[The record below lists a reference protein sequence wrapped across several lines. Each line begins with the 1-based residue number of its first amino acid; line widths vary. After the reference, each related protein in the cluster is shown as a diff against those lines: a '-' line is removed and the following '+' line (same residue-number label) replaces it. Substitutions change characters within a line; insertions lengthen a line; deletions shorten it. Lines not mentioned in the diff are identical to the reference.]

1 MQLEVGAIFEG
12 KVTGIT
18 RFGAFVALP
27 AGGSGL
33 VHISEI
39 ASTYVNDVHDCLA
52 EGQSVKVKVI
62 GFGDGGKVNLSIKR
76 AEEAPRPPQPARQ
89 PMRHRAQGAAP
100 RAAAGEASFEDK
112 LKAFMQDS
120 DSRMSGNK
128 LFADRRSGRGRRR
141 D

>member
-18 RFGAFVALP
+18 KFGAFVALP
-27 AGGSGL
+27 AGGNGL

-39 ASTYVNDVHDCLA
+39 ASSYVNDVHDCLA
-52 EGQSVKVKVI
+52 EGQLVKVKVI
-62 GFGDGGKVNLSIKR
+62 GIGDGGKVNLSIKKA
-76 AEEAPRPPQPARQ
+76 AEPPRPPQEQRAPPRFRAPSTPRQ
-89 PMRHRAQGAAP
+89 PV
-100 RAAAGEASFEDK
+100 GEPTFEDK

-128 LFADRRSGRGRRR
+128 LYTDRRGTGRRR
-141 D
+141 KD